1 MALNDALF
9 AKCNKNTLA
18 IRKRNLSRSIVTVIV
33 IDIQKLFHGTIYVI
47 ICRCINYDIIIEVCI
62 QIVICNA
69 ERGHV
74 DNKLN

>member
-18 IRKRNLSRSIVTVIV
+18 IRKRNLIVTAIV

-47 ICRCINYDIIIEVCI
+47 ICRYIHCDVIIKVCL

-69 ERGHV
+69 VSGHE